1 MDITA
6 GLENLALVP
15 FALDLVSSVRKQKL
29 AAIIG
34 DRIARGV

>member
-6 GLENLALVP
+6 GLENPALVL
-15 FALDLVSSVRKQKL
+15 FAQDLVSLVQQQRL

-34 DRIARGV
+34 DRIVRGV